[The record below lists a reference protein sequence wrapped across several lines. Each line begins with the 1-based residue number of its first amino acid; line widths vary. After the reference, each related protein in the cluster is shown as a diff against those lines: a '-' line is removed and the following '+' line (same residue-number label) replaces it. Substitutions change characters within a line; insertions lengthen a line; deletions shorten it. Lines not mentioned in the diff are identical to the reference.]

1 MFFPTG
7 NIKVIAKQKLKE
19 KENEEN
25 ETFTLVEDDFWMD

>member
-1 MFFPTG
+1 MFFPTS

-19 KENEEN
+19 KNEEN

>member
-1 MFFPTG
+1 MFFPTS

-19 KENEEN
+19 KENDEN